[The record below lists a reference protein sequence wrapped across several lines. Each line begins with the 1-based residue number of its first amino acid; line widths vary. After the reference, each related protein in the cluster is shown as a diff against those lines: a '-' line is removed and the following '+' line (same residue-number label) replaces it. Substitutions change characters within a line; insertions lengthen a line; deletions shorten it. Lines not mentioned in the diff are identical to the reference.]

1 MLNMINNS
9 ETISLIL
16 SEKTEKAIKTQKLNK
31 APGSDQITNELL
43 KTTLPVITSIWD
55 IQRNH

>member
-1 MLNMINNS
+1 MLNTINNS

-43 KTTLPVITSIWD
+43 KTTLPVITSI
-55 IQRNH
+55 